1 MNSQAPTPP
10 ADNRLDYW
18 RHVARS
24 AEKDLHLLRDG
35 IFEAIEDA
43 DADRGAGD
51 GGDLILGRLITEL
64 QRLANLPADRRQR
77 AQDAYTAVSDRFPEL
92 DK

>member
-1 MNSQAPTPP
+1 MNSEPSDQ
-10 ADNRLDYW
+10 RLEYW

-35 IFEAIEDA
+35 IFEACDA
-43 DADRGAGD
+43 ATDARYRDGD
-51 GGDLILGRLITEL
+51 PAVLVHLITEL
-64 QRLANLPADRRQR
+64 RRLANQPADRRQR
-77 AQDAYTAVSDRFPEL
+77 AQDAYTEVSGRFPEL